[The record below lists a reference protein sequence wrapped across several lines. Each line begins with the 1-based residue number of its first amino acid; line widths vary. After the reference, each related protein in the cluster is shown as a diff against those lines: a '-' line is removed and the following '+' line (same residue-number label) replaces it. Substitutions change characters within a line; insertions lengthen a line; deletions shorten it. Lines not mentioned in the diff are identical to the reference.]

1 MVQSGKITPDEF
13 AQRLI
18 QAIQEASGREFT
30 FDDSEF
36 RLIEPDGDGFLNL
49 GALYQEHCDRPEDER
64 PAHLQGLVSVV
75 C

>member
-36 RLIEPDGDGFLNL
+36 RLIEPDGDGFLN
-49 GALYQEHCDRPEDER
+49 Q
-64 PAHLQGLVSVV
+64 
-75 C
+75 